1 VNGSKAHGESL
12 NCEPS
17 GLTSDTTCRV
27 QELRDLP
34 TAAVAEALD
43 RMLDSPPRLLPSG
56 AAVSAALTARRAEVV
71 SWVEGMF
78 AGSWVATP
86 ESVVAASKAR
96 HGVRPIAIWDLP
108 SQLAYAALTSQLE
121 PDVSRPV
128 RSSTAWS
135 DFQKAPLEANSKYIV
150 AADIA
155 SCYQA
160 IDHGILAQELL
171 ERTGKSRF
179 VRPLCE
185 LLQETG
191 ARSYGLP
198 QQSQASDALAEAVLA
213 RLERAVLRKGLD
225 LARYN
230 DDFRFTCDSW
240 SDVIRGIEV
249 LSEEAR
255 GLGFVLNDSKVV
267 TWSRVKYKN
276 RLEAADRLRSE
287 IAAEAELDL
296 TRFEVEYDGD
306 VRFVVPEPEEVDR
319 EAAARIL
326 ERWQSVGGKGRV
338 AEAKRSEHRALVEL
352 VPVALRGLS
361 GAEEVDPTV
370 LSAVMQMLRYE
381 QTLTP
386 AVCEFLLTID
396 DEERVL
402 RAFDRLLADDA
413 YLTGW
418 QTWWLQQ
425 PLRRMTGLAKGRGS
439 KRRKEWALAAFGNAE
454 HSPLLRAEA
463 AVTLARHRLITAA
476 ELLRVY
482 DRSSRV
488 ERPTVVA
495 AIGLVKA
502 DGNVRRSITGD
513 SKLHEWIYDWAQA
526 YG

>member
-1 VNGSKAHGESL
+1 
-12 NCEPS
+12 
-17 GLTSDTTCRV
+17 
-27 QELRDLP
+27 
-34 TAAVAEALD
+34 
-43 RMLDSPPRLLPSG
+43 MLDSPPRLLPSG
-56 AAVSAALTARRAEVV
+56 AAVSAALTTRRAEVV
-71 SWVEGMF
+71 NWLEGMF
-78 AGSWVATP
+78 AGSWAATP

-128 RSSTAWS
+128 RSSAAWS

-150 AADIA
+150 SADIA

-160 IDHGILAQELL
+160 IDHGIMSRELV
-171 ERTGKSRF
+171 ERTGKSQI

-185 LLQETG
+185 LLQETS

-198 QQSQASDALAEAVLA
+198 QQSHASDALAEAVLA

-225 LARYN
+225 LTRYN

-240 SDVIRGIEV
+240 SEVIRGIEV
-249 LSEEAR
+249 LSEESR
-255 GLGFVLNDSKVV
+255 RLGFVLNDSKVI
-267 TWSRVKYKN
+267 TWSRVTYKN

-306 VRFVVPEPEEVDR
+306 VSFVVPEPEAVDR

-326 ERWQSVGGKGRV
+326 ERWKSVGGKGRV
-338 AEAKRSEHRALVEL
+338 ADAKRYEHRALVEL
-352 VPVALRGLS
+352 VPVALRALS
-361 GAEEVDPTV
+361 GVDGIEPTV
-370 LSAVMQMLRYE
+370 MSTIMQVLRYE

-396 DEERVL
+396 DEDRVL

-425 PLRRMTGLAKGRGS
+425 PLRRLKGLVKGRGS
-439 KRRKEWALAAFGNAE
+439 KRRREWLLRAFGNAE
-454 HSPLLRAEA
+454 HSSPLRAEA

-482 DRSSRV
+482 DRSSRA

-495 AIGLVKA
+495 AIGLLKT
-502 DGNVRRSITGD
+502 DGHVRRSVIGD
-513 SKLHEWIYDWAQA
+513 SKLHEWVYDWAQA
-526 YG
+526 NA